1 MRVSIASGKTS
12 APASANPRQA
22 IPDDQADATQAPVL
36 QVLQECEPAR
46 FVLLRPFD
54 DAEDFAIPLR
64 VNAGSDQ
71 ERHVPHLPRPRP
83 LQDDS

>member
-22 IPDDQADATQAPVL
+22 IPDGTQAPVL